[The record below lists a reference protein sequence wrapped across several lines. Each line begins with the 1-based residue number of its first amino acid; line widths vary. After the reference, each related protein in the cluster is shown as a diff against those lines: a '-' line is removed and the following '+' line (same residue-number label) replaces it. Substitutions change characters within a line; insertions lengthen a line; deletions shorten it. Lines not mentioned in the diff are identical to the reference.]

1 MTSHALIKRRRRK
14 ARAAH
19 TAWDALAA
27 STHDLGTGPLVVP
40 GQGRIGLSHSA
51 GLAAETVTVTHV
63 TGRREFTHP
72 VLVAD
77 EMHKGDHVER
87 GARVT
92 VSGEVPVGTLTLWSI
107 DGNDSGR
114 SRAIATLVVA

>member
-1 MTSHALIKRRRRK
+1 MTGHALIKRRRRK

-27 STHDLGTGPLVVP
+27 SPHDLGTGPLVTP
-40 GQGRIGLSHSA
+40 GQGRIGISHSA
-51 GLAAETVTVTHV
+51 GLAAGTVTVTHI

-72 VLVAD
+72 ALAAD

-92 VSGEVPVGTLTLWSI
+92 VSGAPTGTLTLWAI
-107 DGNDSGR
+107 NTLDSGR